1 MIYVTDTPRHAG
13 VTIHGDFMDFDEL
26 YQALHASIGPEE
38 EDDRPPRY
46 KLTRYRILGLCY
58 ELRHAL
64 MGDRE
69 IEFEDNGL
77 TPDVMKRHAM
87 IGNTK
92 NVYFTCQLL
101 WPEAL
106 FLLMLLNNV
115 AEDNERN
122 KFKVNYWNP
131 AVAVIRKFQAAIA
144 SCLRELLT
152 EPVYK
157 RTISLMNS
165 RFSYH
170 GDYCTHYVDLLNVRF
185 LKMDP
190 EKRLKNLSIM
200 AKRLAEKPGEYYDLQ
215 EEVKLAAKH
224 HNCSVHDIT
233 LKETHI
239 PDDID
244 W

>member
-13 VTIHGDFMDFDEL
+13 VTIHGDFKDFDEL
-26 YQALHASIGPEE
+26 YNALHAAIGS
-38 EDDRPPRY
+38 EDDERNIRY
-46 KLTRYRILGLCY
+46 RLTRYRVLGLCY

-69 IEFEDNGL
+69 IVFEDNGL
-77 TPDVMKRHAM
+77 TPDIMKRHAR
-87 IGNTK
+87 IGNST
-92 NVYFTCQLL
+92 NVYFTCQML

-106 FLLMLLNNV
+106 FLLMLLNNM
-115 AEDNERN
+115 AEHLERN
-122 KFKVNYWNP
+122 KFKVNYWDP
-131 AVAVIRKFQAAIA
+131 TVAVIRKFQAAIA
-144 SCLRELLT
+144 DCLRGLLT
-152 EPVYK
+152 EQVYK
-157 RTISLMNS
+157 RTIHLMNDRYS
-165 RFSYH
+165 TYY
-170 GDYCTHYVDLLNVRF
+170 DYCTQYVDLLNVRY

-200 AKRLAEKPGEYYDLQ
+200 AKRLAEKPGEYYELQ
-215 EEVKLAAKH
+215 QEVTLAAKH

-233 LKETHI
+233 LKETDI